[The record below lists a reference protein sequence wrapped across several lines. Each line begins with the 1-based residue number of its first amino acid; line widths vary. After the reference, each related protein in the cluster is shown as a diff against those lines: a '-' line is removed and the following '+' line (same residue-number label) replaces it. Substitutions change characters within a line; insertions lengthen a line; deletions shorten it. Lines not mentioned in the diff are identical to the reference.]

1 MRLTLHTDYALRVL
15 MTLAL
20 VPERI
25 LTADELAR
33 RHGLSKNHLVKVGQ
47 TLAQHGLVASQ
58 RGRGG
63 GLRLARDP
71 QHIRIGALVRVLEG
85 EPRLVECL
93 SSSAAD
99 SGACVF
105 AGGCRLTR
113 ALRGA
118 LDAFFES
125 LDELTLA
132 DLVARRE
139 PLRARLGSDLDVGSI
154 AGRPREGLAT

>member
-20 VPERI
+20 VPERVVS
-25 LTADELAR
+25 ADELAR
-33 RHGLSKNHLVKVGQ
+33 RHRLSKNHLVKVGQ
-47 TLAQHGLVASQ
+47 TLTQLGLVTGR

-71 QHIRIGALVRVLEG
+71 RQIRIGALVRVLEG

-93 SSSAAD
+93 SSPVVTSD
-99 SGACVF
+99 GGCIF

-113 ALRGA
+113 AFRGA

-125 LDELTLA
+125 LDETTLA

-139 PLRARLGSDLDVGSI
+139 PLRARLGSDLDQ
-154 AGRPREGLAT
+154 RPLELAPIREI